1 MDDGYP
7 KEIEKG
13 FEGIPNNVDAAFVW
27 TGNEKIYFF
36 KVRQCLELH
45 CMKYIYPKLMSL
57 DRMALFILTTFSGFG
72 VLEVRP

>member
-36 KVRQCLELH
+36 KVRVSVYYHDL
-45 CMKYIYPKLMSL
+45 
-57 DRMALFILTTFSGFG
+57 
-72 VLEVRP
+72 

>member
-36 KVRQCLELH
+36 KVGQCLH
-45 CMKYIYPKLMSL
+45 
-57 DRMALFILTTFSGFG
+57 T
-72 VLEVRP
+72 

>member
-36 KVRQCLELH
+36 KVGQCLHVKSLSFKLECKQLLH
-45 CMKYIYPKLMSL
+45 NGFVH
-57 DRMALFILTTFSGFG
+57 FIPF
-72 VLEVRP
+72 

>member
-1 MDDGYP
+1 MLISLPIRYWRFTNQDMDDGYP

-45 CMKYIYPKLMSL
+45 LMKYIFPSPHP
-57 DRMALFILTTFSGFG
+57 I
-72 VLEVRP
+72 

>member
-36 KVRQCLELH
+36 KVRVSVYYH
-45 CMKYIYPKLMSL
+45 DL
-57 DRMALFILTTFSGFG
+57 DRSYM
-72 VLEVRP
+72 

>member
-7 KEIEKG
+7 KEIVKG

-36 KVRQCLELH
+36 KVIKDSKIVYGL
-45 CMKYIYPKLMSL
+45 
-57 DRMALFILTTFSGFG
+57 
-72 VLEVRP
+72 

>member
-36 KVRQCLELH
+36 KARAMPTNVIFHEISSPH
-45 CMKYIYPKLMSL
+45 PNAMSYA
-57 DRMALFILTTFSGFG
+57 RMALLI
-72 VLEVRP
+72 